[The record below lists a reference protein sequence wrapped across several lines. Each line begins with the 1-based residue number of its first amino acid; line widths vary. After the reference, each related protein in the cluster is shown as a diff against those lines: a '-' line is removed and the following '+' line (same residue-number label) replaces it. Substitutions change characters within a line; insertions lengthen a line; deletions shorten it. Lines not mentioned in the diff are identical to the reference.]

1 MKKLSL
7 ISAMVLALVLVACGE
22 AIEPGGST
30 DPVEDGAGEQGEGGG
45 TELPAPEAPEEM
57 EDPFGDFDREEARER
72 AESYL
77 GVAEEDI
84 EESAM
89 VRIVRRGD
97 EDYMVTMDL
106 RPGRMN
112 LELDDDGSGTY
123 VVTRIVAETPEG
135 GDDNFVIE

>member
-1 MKKLSL
+1 VNKLSL
-7 ISAMVLALVLVACGE
+7 ISGLILALVLVGCGE
-22 AIEPGGST
+22 SIEPGGSI
-30 DPVEDGAGEQGEGGG
+30 DPDGAGEQLEGG
-45 TELPAPEAPEEM
+45 EEQAPAPAAPEEV

-77 GVAEEDI
+77 GVAEDDI

-89 VRIVRRGD
+89 VRIVRRGG

-123 VVTRIVAETPEG
+123 EVTRVVVETPEG
-135 GDDNFVIE
+135 GDDNIVIE

>member
-7 ISAMVLALVLVACGE
+7 ISGLILALALVACGE

-30 DPVEDGAGEQGEGGG
+30 DPVEDGAGEREGGA
-45 TELPAPEAPEEM
+45 EEMPPPEAPEEM

-77 GVAEEDI
+77 GVAEDDI
-84 EESAM
+84 EEDQM
-89 VRIVRRGD
+89 VRVVRRGD
-97 EDYMVTMDL
+97 EDFMVTMDL

-112 LELDDDGSGTY
+112 LELDDDGGAY
-123 VVTRIVAETPEG
+123 VVTRIVVETPEG
-135 GDDNFVIE
+135 GDDNIVIE